1 MTLKNI
7 VFTRKEYDIIA
18 KNRGIKESQKM
29 STEKL
34 VDNLSRYDSKHK
46 VKINLRKLLKIKLE
60 KIAKKQNI

>member
-18 KNRGIKESQKM
+18 KSRGIKESQKM

-34 VDNLSRYDSKHK
+34 VDNLSRYDSKRK
-46 VKINLRKLLKIKLE
+46 VKINLRKLFKIKLE